1 MASVSTVT
9 RNTVNTCRITLNNV
23 VRAENGN
30 EERLRLHLHAHSM
43 LLLVYTAIKSHCNN
57 AQEELTSRR
66 WVDSFD
72 SDRDT
77 NPAHAATQ
85 TV

>member
-1 MASVSTVT
+1 
-9 RNTVNTCRITLNNV
+9 
-23 VRAENGN
+23 
-30 EERLRLHLHAHSM
+30 M